1 MPVITYTVP
10 LFDRTGQ
17 VHGVIGVEISLEH
30 IRKLLPANEL
40 SAQDSPGYMV
50 AAMQENPQELFVLV
64 KKGEYQNRLFGDEP
78 LLRIKQEDE
87 TYSICQVSSLTGEKI
102 YGCIKSLDLYGT
114 KNVPYDSGN
123 WVVLGLMRGDAL
135 YGFLHRIIKIFAVT
149 LMVSLLLGAGAAGF
163 ISRKITEPVAKL
175 AAKVRNF
182 DYTRKIR
189 LERTGIEELD
199 LLSQAVEISNQN
211 LLDNT
216 LKMSEIMDL
225 LGLHIGAFEYSPG
238 AVSYTHLTLPTIA

>member
-1 MPVITYTVP
+1 M
-10 LFDRTGQ
+10 
-17 VHGVIGVEISLEH
+17 
-30 IRKLLPANEL
+30 
-40 SAQDSPGYMV
+40 
-50 AAMQENPQELFVLV
+50 
-64 KKGEYQNRLFGDEP
+64 
-78 LLRIKQEDE
+78 
-87 TYSICQVSSLTGEKI
+87 
-102 YGCIKSLDLYGT
+102 
-114 KNVPYDSGN
+114 
-123 WVVLGLMRGDAL
+123 
-135 YGFLHRIIKIFAVT
+135 T

-238 AVSYTHLTLPTIA
+238 GYGVQVTKQIFPLMELPCEDENHLYVMREYFCPGCRICKDVRCRRKTESTESAEKQSAGYGLPCLCATAIPWESLRM

>member
-1 MPVITYTVP
+1 
-10 LFDRTGQ
+10 
-17 VHGVIGVEISLEH
+17 
-30 IRKLLPANEL
+30 
-40 SAQDSPGYMV
+40 MV

-149 LMVSLLLGAGAAGF
+149 LMVSLLLGAGPPGSSAGK
-163 ISRKITEPVAKL
+163 SR
-175 AAKVRNF
+175 
-182 DYTRKIR
+182 
-189 LERTGIEELD
+189 
-199 LLSQAVEISNQN
+199 N
-211 LLDNT
+211 LWQSWPP
-216 LKMSEIMDL
+216 K
-225 LGLHIGAFEYSPG
+225 
-238 AVSYTHLTLPTIA
+238 

>member
-1 MPVITYTVP
+1 
-10 LFDRTGQ
+10 
-17 VHGVIGVEISLEH
+17 
-30 IRKLLPANEL
+30 
-40 SAQDSPGYMV
+40 
-50 AAMQENPQELFVLV
+50 
-64 KKGEYQNRLFGDEP
+64 
-78 LLRIKQEDE
+78 
-87 TYSICQVSSLTGEKI
+87 
-102 YGCIKSLDLYGT
+102 
-114 KNVPYDSGN
+114 
-123 WVVLGLMRGDAL
+123 MRGDAL

-238 AVSYTHLTLPTIA
+238 GYGVQVTKQIFPLMELPCEDENHLYVDEKIFLSRLSDMQRCPVPEENGIYRISGKTEALGTDYPVSAPRPFPGNH